1 MKLQIEHPWNL
12 SPREAKVLQE
22 ELSGKVSL
30 KPTFNSLEE
39 IESIAGCDVSFN
51 DQEVIAAGV
60 IMSLSDLQLIDKVI
74 VTKKRETL
82 FPYIPEYLSFR
93 EGPILVQLLQEFKL
107 QPDVILFDG
116 QGIAHPRRMGIA
128 THMGVLFDVATI
140 GCAKNLLYGEYEE
153 PSPGSGRRSPLR
165 DSATG
170 EVIGMVVRTRDS
182 VKPVFVSPGHKI
194 DVNLSVEVV
203 LKCTPKYR
211 LPEPLRLA
219 HRLSQVHH
227 SSQNFA

>member
-1 MKLQIEHPWNL
+1 MKLKIEHPWNL
-12 SPREAKVLQE
+12 SPREAKILQE
-22 ELSGKVSL
+22 ELSEKVSL
-30 KPTFNSLEE
+30 KPTFNSFEE

-51 DQEVIAAGV
+51 DQRVIAAGV
-60 IMSLSDLQLIDKVI
+60 IMSLAGLQLIDRVI
-74 VTKKRETL
+74 IIREEEIPP
-82 FPYIPEYLSFR
+82 PYIPGYLSFR

-128 THMGVLFDVATI
+128 AHMGILFDVATI
-140 GCAKNLLYGEYEE
+140 GCAKNLLYGEYENPLLE
-153 PSPGSGRRSPLR
+153 RGRRSPLK
-165 DSATG
+165 DSTTS
-170 EVIGMVVRTRDS
+170 EIVGMVVRTRDS

-194 DVNLSVEVV
+194 DMGLSVEVV

-219 HRLSQVHH
+219 HRLSQIHH